1 MPAPRRNV
9 CVAASGHYVASTC
22 GVGFL
27 ATTPCQE
34 CKMKT
39 ITLIA
44 AALVA
49 GTAFAGDETMASKSF
64 ESLDK
69 NADGR
74 ITASESV
81 VDKKLAA
88 DFATVDANSDGAVSK
103 EEFTKW
109 QAAAKPQ
116 AEPVEQPKQ

>member
-1 MPAPRRNV
+1 
-9 CVAASGHYVASTC
+9 
-22 GVGFL
+22 
-27 ATTPCQE
+27 
-34 CKMKT
+34 MKT
-39 ITLIA
+39 LTLIA

-49 GTAFAGDETMASKSF
+49 GAAFAGGETMASKSF

-81 VDKKLAA
+81 VDKNLAA
-88 DFATVDANSDGAVSK
+88 NFATADANSDGAVSK
-103 EEFTKW
+103 EEFAKW

-116 AEPVEQPKQ
+116 SESIEQPKQ

>member
-1 MPAPRRNV
+1 
-9 CVAASGHYVASTC
+9 
-22 GVGFL
+22 
-27 ATTPCQE
+27 
-34 CKMKT
+34 MKSMILMT
-39 ITLIA
+39 A

-49 GTAFAGDETMASKSF
+49 GTAFAGGEAMATKSF

-81 VDKKLAA
+81 VDKNLAA
-88 DFATVDANSDGAVSK
+88 NFATADANSDGAVSK
-103 EEFTKW
+103 EEHSKW

-116 AEPVEQPKQ
+116 AEPSEPRSE